1 MAGRGRFRKKK
12 QDAEVE
18 AMMSGDSEPAA
29 EAQPE
34 KDMEAEKVSVT
45 SDFEK
50 ALKAVRELSDLTKSP
65 AWQRF
70 YSGLQKKKREIKD
83 KFDEIE
89 KPREIVKAQM
99 TIKAINMI
107 MAEVKTPVD
116 TLMNIV
122 ASYPIYAPSL
132 KSRAQWDENSGRVTI
147 VENS

>member
-1 MAGRGRFRKKK
+1 MAGRGRFRRKQ
-12 QDAEVE
+12 QDAAVE
-18 AMMSGDSEPAA
+18 AMMSGDEEPVASASA
-29 EAQPE
+29 ER
-34 KDMEAEKVSVT
+34 DVEAEKVSVT

-50 ALKAVRELSDLTKSP
+50 ALKSVRELSELTKSP

-107 MAEVKTPVD
+107 MGEVKQPVD
-116 TLMNIV
+116 SPMNIV
-122 ASYPIYAPSL
+122 ASYPLYAPSL